1 VFVIVY
7 KEASKFGE
15 INVGKVRFT
24 TFLYIIYLTF
34 TFHSL
39 NALQAG
45 MLFHL
50 HTLVPDVFHALVN
63 THEAGKFQILWR

>member
-24 TFLYIIYLTF
+24 TFLYVIYSAF
-34 TFHSL
+34 SFH
-39 NALQAG
+39 
-45 MLFHL
+45 
-50 HTLVPDVFHALVN
+50 
-63 THEAGKFQILWR
+63 